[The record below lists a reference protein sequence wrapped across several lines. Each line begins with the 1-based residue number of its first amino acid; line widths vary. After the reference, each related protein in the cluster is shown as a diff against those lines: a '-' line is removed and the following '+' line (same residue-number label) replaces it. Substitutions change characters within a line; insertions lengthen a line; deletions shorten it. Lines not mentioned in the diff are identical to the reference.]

1 MIIVDIMPE
10 QLSLESR
17 AIGCLLGGACGD
29 ALGHPV
35 EHKKLEKIYEEYG
48 ENGIQAMK
56 VEDGIAK
63 ITDDTQMTIYTA
75 QGLLHAISKKC
86 DYDGYIREVHLSYL
100 RWLTSLL
107 KNEEEMICLY
117 NGLYLPSELKENDLL
132 ADGKNIGLDKKMC
145 RGGSTF
151 DALLSGERYSV
162 SNPPEEG
169 VRCGTIMRSA
179 PIGIFCHDNPEL
191 AFRLGRDCG
200 VLTHGVPSA
209 YLAAGFMC
217 MLLAYLLSGE
227 ELESSISKCM
237 NYLKEQQDSE
247 KLLKVLQK
255 GIDLAKSPSE
265 KALDDIQQIGL
276 GWRADENLSISL
288 YCLLRYKTN
297 VREALIASVNHS
309 GDSDSVGAVCGN
321 LIGAYA
327 GIDNIPEDFLVVQF
341 KDLLIDQAK
350 QLIHSPCNL
359 QYNIC

>member
-1 MIIVDIMPE
+1 MILVDIMPE

-29 ALGHPV
+29 ALGYPV
-35 EHKKLEKIYEEYG
+35 EHKKLEKIYEVYG

-169 VRCGTIMRSA
+169 IRCGTIMRSA
-179 PIGIFCHDNPEL
+179 PIGIFCHNNPEL

-217 MLLAYLLSGE
+217 MLLA
-227 ELESSISKCM
+227 
-237 NYLKEQQDSE
+237 
-247 KLLKVLQK
+247 
-255 GIDLAKSPSE
+255 
-265 KALDDIQQIGL
+265 
-276 GWRADENLSISL
+276 
-288 YCLLRYKTN
+288 
-297 VREALIASVNHS
+297 
-309 GDSDSVGAVCGN
+309 
-321 LIGAYA
+321 
-327 GIDNIPEDFLVVQF
+327 
-341 KDLLIDQAK
+341 
-350 QLIHSPCNL
+350 
-359 QYNIC
+359 